1 MYLPLLRILSIEF
14 IDFDEVADEEVGVI
28 SEFIELVAL
37 FKSLIACH
45 DFSESSST
53 QKDCD

>member
-1 MYLPLLRILSIEF
+1 MYLPLFSIVSIKF
-14 IDFDEVADEEVGVI
+14 IDFDEVADDEVGVI
-28 SEFIELVAL
+28 SEFKELVAL

-45 DFSESSST
+45 DFSESASA